1 MRKMVWTSFD
11 ENDENYKELEKLY
24 AEEVKK
30 AIEEGKRLKFSE
42 FMREIVILG
51 IKEKK
56 KKGS

>member
-24 AEEVKK
+24 AEAVKK
-30 AIEEGKRLKFSE
+30 TIEEGKRLKFSE

>member
-30 AIEEGKRLKFSE
+30 AIEEGK
-42 FMREIVILG
+42 G
-51 IKEKK
+51 
-56 KKGS
+56 